1 MNSLRPV
8 RSLAFLLAVIATAL
22 CAQVPQLI
30 NYQGRVAVGV
40 VNFDGNG
47 LFKFALVNGAS
58 TTTYW
63 SNDGTSTVGDEP
75 TAAVTLT
82 VSKGLYSVLLGDTT
96 LTNMTVVPASVFMN
110 ADVRLRVW
118 FDDGVNGSQLLT
130 PDQRIAAVGYAM
142 MAGGLN
148 LPVTTTGG
156 AGVISQN
163 GSPLLHS
170 FGPSNLFAGSGAGNF
185 TLTGSDN
192 VGLGKGTMV
201 ATTTGHNNVAIGT
214 NALALNTSGLANTAV
229 GFNALDLVTT
239 GNQNTA
245 NGAFALS
252 GSGLGNNNTAI
263 GYSAMLSDT
272 DGSHNT
278 ALGHQALRNNTTGD
292 SNIAI
297 GKSAGI
303 NLTTGDNN
311 IAIGNAGVAGES
323 RIIRIGTSQTD
334 TYLVGTIHGDGSG
347 LTGITATSLAAG
359 SVTSAQLANGAVG
372 SLQLAP
378 SLAVSGTVTAG
389 GFFSTAGEPS
399 DDVLPVSGMVWI
411 KPGRFVMGSRADEVG
426 RSADEGPQTVVTLT
440 KGFWMGVHE
449 VTQAEYQAVT
459 ATNPSSFTGDLNRPV
474 ETVSWDDAMAYCAT
488 LKTNEQTA
496 GRIPAGW
503 SYRLPTEAEWEY
515 ACRAGPRTTRFSF
528 GDDVSGAAF
537 GNYAWYISNSAA
549 TTHPVEQK
557 LPNALGLMDM
567 HGNVWEW
574 CQDRYAAYSGGSV
587 TDPQGPLTGGERVS
601 RGASWSGAPVNSR
614 SARRDHKLPTTTD
627 DRIGFRIVLSPM
639 P

>member
-1 MNSLRPV
+1 MNSPRPV
-8 RSLAFLLAVIATAL
+8 RSLVFLLVVIATAL

-40 VNFDGNG
+40 VNFDGSG
-47 LFKFALVNGAS
+47 LFRFALVDGPG

-63 SNDGTSTVGDEP
+63 SNDGTSTVGDQP
-75 TAAVTLT
+75 AAAVTLT
-82 VSKGLYSVLLGDTT
+82 VSKGLYSVLLGDAT
-96 LTNMTVVPASVFMN
+96 LTNMTVVPASVFTN

-142 MAGGLN
+142 MAAGVS
-148 LPVTTTGG
+148 LPTTTGPSS
-156 AGVISQN
+156 GVISQN
-163 GSPLLHS
+163 GSPLLHT
-170 FGPSNLFAGSGAGNF
+170 FGTSNVFAGNGAGNF
-185 TLTGSDN
+185 T
-192 VGLGKGTMV
+192 M
-201 ATTTGHNNVAIGT
+201 TGHNNVGIGT
-214 NALALNTSGLANTAV
+214 NALALNTTGLANTAV
-229 GFNALDLVTT
+229 GFSALDVVMN
-239 GNQNTA
+239 GHQNTA
-245 NGAFALS
+245 NGAYALS
-252 GSGLGNNNTAI
+252 GNASGSNNTAS
-263 GYSAMLSDT
+263 GYSALLTDT
-272 DGSHNT
+272 IGSHNT
-278 ALGHQALRNNTTGD
+278 AFGHQALRNNTIGD
-292 SNIAI
+292 RNIAI
-297 GKSAGI
+297 GKDAGI

-311 IAIGNAGVAGES
+311 IAIGNSGLAGES
-323 RIIRIGTSQTD
+323 KIIRIGTGGTHTD
-334 TYLVGTIHGDGSG
+334 MYLAGTIHGDGSG

-359 SVTSAQLANGAVG
+359 SVTSAQIASGAVG

-378 SLAVSGTVTAG
+378 SLTLSGTVTAG

-474 ETVSWDDAMAYCAT
+474 ETVSWDDAVGYCAT
-488 LKTNEQTA
+488 LTTNEQTA

-515 ACRAGPRTTRFSF
+515 ACRAGPRTTRFGF

-537 GNYAWYISNSAA
+537 GNYAWYSSNSAA

-557 LPNALGLMDM
+557 LPNAWGLMDM

-601 RGASWSGAPVNSR
+601 RGASWSGSPANSR
-614 SARRDHKLPTTTD
+614 SARRDRKSPTTTD
-627 DRIGFRIVLSPM
+627 DRIGFRLVLSPM